1 MPFKFTA
8 TAYTNTA
15 TNHWVLPYVSQLNA
29 AAIYADSALVQ
40 WSTTSVNL
48 GSWYV
53 ASNTISAVTCFD
65 GNWRIDALPNRVNIV
80 SAKTRRRMRREQE
93 RFEAEMGRA
102 RAERRAT
109 EEAAVARARTLL
121 FSALNRD
128 QQRSLEERQFFEM
141 NVNGKTYRIHQ
152 GTHGNVRLI
161 QGGVETRLFCA
172 QPPNVPTEDA
182 MLAQKLMLET
192 DEQAFLRV
200 ANERILTAR
209 AA

>member
-1 MPFKFTA
+1 MPTFTNQCWFA
-8 TAYTNTA
+8 NTA
-15 TNHWVLPYVSQLNA
+15 A
-29 AAIYADSALVQ
+29 
-40 WSTTSVNL
+40 TSVVMQ
-48 GSWYV
+48 GSWPWPYYSAAV
-53 ASNTISAVTCFD
+53 ISSSSIWTTALNTISAVTFAD
-65 GNWRIDALPNRVNIV
+65 GNWRIDGLPNRVNIV

-109 EEAAVARARTLL
+109 EEAAVARARALL
-121 FSALNRD
+121 FSALTRD

-152 GTHGNVRLI
+152 GTHGNVRLV
-161 QGGVETRLFCA
+161 QGGEETRLFCA
-172 QPPNVPTEDA
+172 QPPNVPVEDA